1 MHVAGPRLRILAAA
15 KVEGAA
21 RHLGFR
27 GDEVR
32 RRHVTKGRG
41 TEETA
46 NEAADLFNQ
55 ATATAQGKGWLA
67 SRRVTVCDSSRS
79 RQGSNK
85 ERSRPHCRNESN
97 CKRGRSLL
105 RRAKKREG
113 FAAPSQHPEGIA
125 RPDGDPFDPVATP
138 LRCFCLRIHK
148 VVA

>member
-1 MHVAGPRLRILAAA
+1 MRGLKPKGLGVWSSAAPKAAAGARERMHVAGPRLRILAAA

-55 ATATAQGKGWLA
+55 ATATAQGKSWLA

-85 ERSRPHCRNESN
+85 ERSRPHWRNES
-97 CKRGRSLL
+97 
-105 RRAKKREG
+105 E
-113 FAAPSQHPEGIA
+113 
-125 RPDGDPFDPVATP
+125 
-138 LRCFCLRIHK
+138 
-148 VVA
+148 